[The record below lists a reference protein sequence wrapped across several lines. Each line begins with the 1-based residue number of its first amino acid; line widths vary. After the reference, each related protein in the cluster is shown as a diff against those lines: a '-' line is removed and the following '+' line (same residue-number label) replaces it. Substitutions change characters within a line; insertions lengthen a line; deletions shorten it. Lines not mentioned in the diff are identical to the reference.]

1 MQKQNIPRG
10 RTLQGHLGK
19 RDSEVYGEI
28 KEQWQK
34 VEREREREKENLIQF
49 NTTCP
54 NPVVKY

>member
-34 VEREREREKENLIQF
+34 VERERKNYMQI

>member
-34 VEREREREKENLIQF
+34 VEREREKIICKLIQHAL
-49 NTTCP
+49 TLL
-54 NPVVKY
+54 